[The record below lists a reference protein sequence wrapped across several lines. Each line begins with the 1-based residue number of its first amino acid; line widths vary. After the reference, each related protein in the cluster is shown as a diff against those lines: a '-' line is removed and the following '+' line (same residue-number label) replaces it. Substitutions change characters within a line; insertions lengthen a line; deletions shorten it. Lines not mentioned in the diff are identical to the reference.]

1 VVDAPR
7 HSTGAAALRERLGRP
22 ARAAGAIAFLF
33 GRGTGAVSVLVIRN
47 VRVFDGVS
55 ERAIERASVLV
66 EGSRIREVVV
76 GAATPPRD
84 ARVLDGRGGTVLPGF
99 VDMHSHVV
107 SELGARLY
115 LANGVT
121 SVRFAGNDPDAVL
134 ALRESIDAGRIPGPR
149 VFSLGPLLDGIS
161 PDYPAMSWPLYSAA
175 EARLAVQRLKTE
187 YRVDGI
193 ILTQKPA
200 LEIARSAVDE
210 AHRLG
215 IGVTG
220 QTWSLTAREAV
231 ALGYDGLENTS
242 RLPEAPETLAEV
254 GLLRYRTIPERSAM
268 LALLWARADAP
279 RLERL
284 GHQMLKYETYLVPTL
299 AGMDAMLG
307 RYTARIRRDGDT
319 RRLPA
324 AVRRDLLGWLGER
337 FFGASWT
344 PRDFTNWARGRA
356 RYERFLRDYARLG
369 GRVLVGTDA
378 LKPSG
383 GFLYHEELGRLRA
396 CGLSRAGVLRAA
408 TAAAADTLGRP
419 DLGRVAP
426 GAQADLVLVAGNPLR
441 RLADARSVRAVVV
454 RGRLLGRDSLLPRP
468 RTRTS

>member
-1 VVDAPR
+1 
-7 HSTGAAALRERLGRP
+7 
-22 ARAAGAIAFLF
+22 
-33 GRGTGAVSVLVIRN
+33 VSVLVIRD

-55 ERAIERASVLV
+55 ERAIERASVVV
-66 EGSRIREVVV
+66 EGARIREVVV
-76 GAATPPRD
+76 GALTPPRD
-84 ARVLDGRGGTVLPGF
+84 ARVLEGRGGTLLPGLI
-99 VDMHSHVV
+99 DMHSHLV
-107 SELGARLY
+107 STLGARAY

-121 SVRFAGNDPDAVL
+121 SVRFAGNDPDTVL
-134 ALRESIDAGRIPGPR
+134 ALREAVEGGRLLGPR

-175 EARLAVQRLKTE
+175 EARLAVQRLQAE

-200 LEIARSAVDE
+200 LEVARAAVDE

-215 IGVTG
+215 LRVTG

-242 RLPEAPETLAEV
+242 RLPEAPATLPEV

-268 LALLWARADAP
+268 LALLWARADAR

-284 GHQMLKYETYLVPTL
+284 GHQMVKYETYLVPTL

-307 RYTARIRRDGDT
+307 RYTVRIRRDADT

-324 AVRRDLLGWLGER
+324 ADRRDLLGWLGQR
-337 FFGASWT
+337 FFGAGWT
-344 PRDFTNWARGRA
+344 PRDFANWARGRA
-356 RYERFLRDYARLG
+356 RYHAFVRDYSRLG

-378 LKPSG
+378 LKPCG
-383 GFLYHEELGRLRA
+383 GLLFHEELRRLQA
-396 CGLSRAGVLRAA
+396 CGLSPAAVLRAA

-441 RLADARSVRAVVV
+441 RLADARAVRAVVV
-454 RGRLLGRDSLLPRP
+454 RGRLLDRDNVFPGP
-468 RTRTS
+468 RTRAR

>member
-1 VVDAPR
+1 VSLLVVRD
-7 HSTGAAALRERLGRP
+7 
-22 ARAAGAIAFLF
+22 
-33 GRGTGAVSVLVIRN
+33 

-55 ERAIERASVLV
+55 ERPIERASVV
-66 EGSRIREVVV
+66 VDGARVREVVV
-76 GAATPPRD
+76 GATTPPRD
-84 ARVLDGRGGTVLPGF
+84 ARVLDGTGSTLLPGF
-99 VDMHSHVV
+99 VDMHSHLL

-121 SVRFAGNDPDAVL
+121 TVRFAGNDPDAVL
-134 ALRESIDAGRIPGPR
+134 ALQEAIESARVPGPR

-175 EARLAVQRLKTE
+175 EARLAVQRLRAD

-200 LEIARSAVDE
+200 LEIARAAVDE

-242 RLPEAPETLAEV
+242 RLPEAPHALAEV
-254 GLLRYRTIPERSAM
+254 GLLRYRSIPERSAM
-268 LALLWARADAP
+268 LALLWARADTG

-299 AGMDAMLG
+299 AGMDALLG
-307 RYTARIRRDGDT
+307 RYTARIRRDGNT

-324 AVRRDLLGWLGER
+324 TARRDLGQWLGQR
-337 FFGASWT
+337 FFGAAWR
-344 PRDFTNWARGRA
+344 PRDFANWARGRV
-356 RYERFLRDYARLG
+356 RYHRFIRNYARLG

-378 LKPSG
+378 VKPCG
-383 GFLYHEELGRLRA
+383 GFLFHEELRRLQA
-396 CGLSRAGVLRAA
+396 CGLSAAAVLRAA

-419 DLGRVAP
+419 DLGRIAP
-426 GAQADLVLVAGNPLR
+426 GAQADLVLVAGNPFR
-441 RLADARSVRAVVV
+441 RLADARAVRAVVA
-454 RGRLLGRDSLLPRP
+454 RGRLIEPDTVLPRP
-468 RTRTS
+468 RTRTA

>member
-1 VVDAPR
+1 VSLLVVRD
-7 HSTGAAALRERLGRP
+7 
-22 ARAAGAIAFLF
+22 
-33 GRGTGAVSVLVIRN
+33 

-55 ERAIERASVLV
+55 ERAIERASVIV
-66 EGSRIREVVV
+66 EGARIRGVVV
-76 GAATPPRD
+76 GAFAPPRD
-84 ARVLDGRGGTVLPGF
+84 ARVFDGRGGTLLPGF
-99 VDMHSHVV
+99 VDMHSHLV

-121 SVRFAGNDPDAVL
+121 TVRFAGNDPDAVL
-134 ALRESIDAGRIPGPR
+134 GLRETIESGRAPGPR

-175 EARLAVQRLKTE
+175 EARLAVQRLKAD

-200 LEIARSAVDE
+200 LEVARAAVDE

-242 RLPEAPETLAEV
+242 RLPEAPDALAETA
-254 GLLRYRTIPERSAM
+254 LLRYRSIPERSAM
-268 LALLWARADAP
+268 LGLLWARADAG

-299 AGMDAMLG
+299 AGMDGMLG
-307 RYTARIRRDGDT
+307 RYTARLHQDGDT

-324 AVRRDLLGWLGER
+324 GPRHDLRDWLAQR
-337 FFGASWT
+337 FFGAAWT
-344 PRDFTNWARGRA
+344 PRDFANWARGRA
-356 RYERFLRDYARLG
+356 RYQRFIRDYARLG

-378 LKPSG
+378 LKPWA
-383 GFLYHEELGRLRA
+383 GFLFHQELGRLRS
-396 CGLSRAGVLRAA
+396 CGLSNAAVLRAA

-419 DLGRVAP
+419 DLGRIAP
-426 GAQADLVLVAGNPLR
+426 GAQADLVLVAGDPLR
-441 RLADARSVRAVVV
+441 RLADARAVRAVVV
-454 RGRLLGRDSLLPRP
+454 RGRLFERDTLLPRLRA
-468 RTRTS
+468 RTG